1 MKENGIAKIFRVV
14 AIISIVCSV
23 IGSIG
28 LGLTYASLVG
38 NTGWILAITL
48 FFAGVISFLMYLWYA
63 EVVSLLQKSVNV
75 QEEILDQI
83 KKQN

>member
-14 AIISIVCSV
+14 AIVSIVCSIIGAV
-23 IGSIG
+23 I
-28 LGLTYASLVG
+28 LGFVYSSLVG
-38 NTGWILAITL
+38 NTGWILAISL
-48 FFAGVISFLMYLWYA
+48 LFAGVISFLMYLWYA

-83 KKQN
+83 KNAK